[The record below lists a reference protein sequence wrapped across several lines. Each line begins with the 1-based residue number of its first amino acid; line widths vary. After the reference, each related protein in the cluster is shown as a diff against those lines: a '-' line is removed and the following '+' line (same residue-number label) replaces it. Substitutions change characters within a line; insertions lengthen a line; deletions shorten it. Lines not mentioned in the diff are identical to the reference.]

1 VKALNSGYENDS
13 DTYKKMV
20 SRKGLLPGSERLVSH
35 VHGVGNP
42 RASAFGRSFSFF
54 GKEGPKHRENTRFC
68 GGCTTIL

>member
-20 SRKGLLPGSERLVSH
+20 SQKGLLPGSERLVSH
-35 VHGVGNP
+35 VLGMGNP

-54 GKEGPKHRENTRFC
+54 GKVGPKHRQIARFS
-68 GGCTTIL
+68 GACTTIL